1 MDDTDRSVDMD
12 ERRGDQPAP
21 ESHPPIASAGSELPP
36 VQQAWSRYVNHRLD
50 CKVCRDID
58 QGPCEEAERRRRA
71 WLAVSNAALDQVA
84 RKAN

>member
-1 MDDTDRSVDMD
+1 ME
-12 ERRGDQPAP
+12 ERRDPQPEAG
-21 ESHPPIASAGSELPP
+21 SHPPIASAGSELPP

-50 CKVCRDID
+50 CRVCQDID